1 MSIVGK
7 VQVPGEQNPALIT
20 STLFGRCTT
29 AANDSHKVVTIAND
43 AFSESFLMDGMSLK
57 VFFENGNICDAPD
70 LTIKTSG
77 GTVLVQAI
85 PIRGF
90 HIYIGEDHSK
100 DMVDCN
106 YVTMTWTDGGV
117 ISFTYM
123 RRDSANAGTNGFTYG
138 DYWLIDNQALDS
150 NYAYGYQS
158 FNTESGKNTYFV
170 DAQYGVWDHSVVPYA
185 TLVYLGYQNPN
196 IKSGRYIYAF
206 DLDGNGAP
214 TRPAGDGIQGI
225 LEVIHCDTQAAPGY
239 QNNYV
244 IENFTFYNAPDII
257 YRRMWA
263 EPASGTSWHD
273 GAGWSNWYKISA
285 GGNATTPIMVETAA
299 SKSTIIK
306 ESGYT
311 SITNNT
317 NNTLVCSCFVRM
329 QGSNPSFA
337 LNNTEISRS
346 TRSFDIPAS
355 GVLTFSQGSA
365 GGTTTDEDVGWIHLV
380 ITGSYNSVTGSIG
393 YNSTTED
400 VRGNI
405 VIA

>member
-43 AFSESFLMDGMSLK
+43 AFSENFLMDGMSLK

-90 HIYIGEDHSK
+90 HLYIGEDHTK

-106 YVTMTWTDGGV
+106 YATMTWTDGGV

-123 RRDSANAGTNGFTYG
+123 RRDPANAGTNGFTYG

-158 FNTESGKNTYFV
+158 NDPNYQADTYFI
-170 DAQYGVWDHSVVPYA
+170 DAQYGVWNHSETPA
-185 TLVYLGYQNPN
+185 TLTLSGYWNPN
-196 IKSGRYIYAF
+196 IKSGRYIYSF
-206 DLDGNGAP
+206 CGGHGVSPWRDN
-214 TRPAGDGIQGI
+214 RQSGDVLIQGI
-225 LEVIHCDTQAAPGY
+225 LEVIHCDTQTGDSQ

-244 IENFTFYNAPDII
+244 IETFTFFDEPESA

-263 EPASGTSWHD
+263 EPSSSLDWHNMQ
-273 GAGWSNWYKISA
+273 GWSNWYQIKSGAQVDSIDFKYGWTPTEATSGWESVYTFTCPTSGTIHLGYIVYDVTNHDGHHDVGFKITIDNTQIFKAQATNGDPTDSGVENPANYSVSA
-285 GGNATTPIMVETAA
+285 GSVITMSRYATADGGRVD
-299 SKSTIIK
+299 IIL
-306 ESGYT
+306 SGY
-311 SITNNT
+311 
-317 NNTLVCSCFVRM
+317 FK
-329 QGSNPSFA
+329 P
-337 LNNTEISRS
+337 
-346 TRSFDIPAS
+346 
-355 GVLTFSQGSA
+355 
-365 GGTTTDEDVGWIHLV
+365 
-380 ITGSYNSVTGSIG
+380 
-393 YNSTTED
+393 
-400 VRGNI
+400 
-405 VIA
+405 